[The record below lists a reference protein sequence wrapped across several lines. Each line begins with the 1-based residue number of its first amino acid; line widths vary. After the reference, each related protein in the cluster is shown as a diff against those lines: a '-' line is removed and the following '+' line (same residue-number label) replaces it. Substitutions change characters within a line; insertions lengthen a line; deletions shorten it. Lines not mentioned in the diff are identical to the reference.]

1 MLTVGKRGLF
11 GLCDSLSPFEHL
23 DEIKTDNRISGF
35 QVASPKSSRTAP
47 LFTRPIPV
55 VCEGLV
61 VLCIQGPCS
70 RKHDGGVQVS
80 DDPGHSSGSCD
91 TCLGPLVPSL
101 ES

>member
-11 GLCDSLSPFEHL
+11 GLCGSLSAFEHL
-23 DEIKTDNRISGF
+23 VEIKTDDHISGA

-47 LFTRPIPV
+47 LFRSPIPV

-80 DDPGHSSGSCD
+80 NDPGHGSGGCD